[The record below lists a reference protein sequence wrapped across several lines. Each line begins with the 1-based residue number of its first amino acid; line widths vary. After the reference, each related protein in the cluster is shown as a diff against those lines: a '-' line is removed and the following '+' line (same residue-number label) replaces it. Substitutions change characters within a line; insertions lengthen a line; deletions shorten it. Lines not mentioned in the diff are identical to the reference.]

1 MTSQLLIR
9 STLLT
14 SFALLL
20 LLAATSAAAQTVDAR
35 DDSRSESELRAEVR
49 QAIER
54 DTDVAN
60 TALVFNNTTH
70 EDASV
75 ICRAYGANGE
85 LLGRR
90 FARVPARGVR
100 YLRASD
106 LSSGADFVGSAVCAS
121 RSRVAASAIF
131 LAPGSIT
138 NLDVI
143 QAAPWDAHNIRF
155 PLIATY

>member
-1 MTSQLLIR
+1 MTSK
-9 STLLT
+9 LLT
-14 SFALLL
+14 RSSLFASALLL
-20 LLAATSAAAQTVDAR
+20 LASAGAQAQTVDAR
-35 DDSRSESELRAEVR
+35 DDSLGETELRAELR

-106 LSSGADFVGSAVCAS
+106 LSSGADFVGSAVRAS
-121 RSRVAASAIF
+121 RSRVAASAVF

-143 QAAPWDAHNIRF
+143 QAGPWDAHNIRF
-155 PLIATY
+155 PLIASY

>member
-1 MTSQLLIR
+1 MTSQILIR
-9 STLLT
+9 STLFVST
-14 SFALLL
+14 ALLL
-20 LLAATSAAAQTVDAR
+20 LASSSASAQTVDAR
-35 DDSRSESELRAEVR
+35 DDSRSEADLRAEVR

-70 EDASV
+70 EAASV

-90 FARVPARGVR
+90 IARVPARGVR

-121 RSRVAASAIF
+121 RSRVAATAVF

-143 QAAPWDAHNIRF
+143 QAGPWDAHNIRF

>member
-1 MTSQLLIR
+1 MTSPFLIR
-9 STLLT
+9 STLLAST
-14 SFALLL
+14 ALLML
-20 LLAATSAAAQTVDAR
+20 VSASAQAQTVDTR
-35 DDSRSESELRAEVR
+35 DDSRGETELRAEVR

-70 EDASV
+70 EAASV

-143 QAAPWDAHNIRF
+143 QAGPWDAHNIRF
-155 PLIATY
+155 PLVATY